1 MVIEKGRLVRW
12 IDDKGFG
19 FIKPDNGKQ
28 DIFIH
33 ISALKGMSRKPIV
46 GDVIHYQISFDANG
60 KARAVNAR
68 IEGVSQD
75 LALVPLEQKPKRA
88 LASSTQGRSY
98 RNASINVSKPRRRFG
113 LAPILIFI
121 GAAITGIY
129 DKISKE
135 KDSSEPV
142 VETSSVEQTEEV
154 SPVEQTEQFQCQ
166 GKTRCSEMTSYEEA
180 IFYLHNCPGTKM
192 DGDGDGEPCE
202 RQF

>member
-1 MVIEKGRLVRW
+1 
-12 IDDKGFG
+12 
-19 FIKPDNGKQ
+19 
-28 DIFIH
+28 
-33 ISALKGMSRKPIV
+33 LK
-46 GDVIHYQISFDANG
+46 
-60 KARAVNAR
+60 
-68 IEGVSQD
+68 
-75 LALVPLEQKPKRA
+75 QKPKRA

-98 RNASINVSKPRRRFG
+98 TNASINVSKPRRRFG

>member
-1 MVIEKGRLVRW
+1 MVIEKGRLIRW

-46 GDVIHYQISFDANG
+46 GDVIHYKISFDANG

-68 IEGVSQD
+68 IEGVTQD
-75 LALVPLEQKPKRA
+75 LALVPFEQKRKRA
-88 LASSTQGRSY
+88 LSSSTQGRSY
-98 RNASINVSKPRRRFG
+98 RNATMSVSEPRRRFG
-113 LAPILIFI
+113 LFPILIFI

-135 KDSSEPV
+135 RDSSEPV
-142 VETSSVEQTEEV
+142 VET

>member
-1 MVIEKGRLVRW
+1 LVRFLDEW
-12 IDDKGFG
+12 GKKLGTISQFVEKRLNIDANVSFRTVGL
-19 FIKPDNGKQ
+19 Q
-28 DIFIH
+28 T
-33 ISALKGMSRKPIV
+33 PIV

-75 LALVPLEQKPKRA
+75 LALVPLEQKRKRA

-98 RNASINVSKPRRRFG
+98 RNASMSVSKPRRRFG
-113 LAPILIFI
+113 LFPILIFI

-129 DKISKE
+129 DKILKE
-135 KDSSEPV
+135 KTSSEPV
-142 VETSSVEQTEEV
+142 VEAPLVEQTDEIPP
-154 SPVEQTEQFQCQ
+154 SNQTEQFQCQ
-166 GKTRCSEMTSYEEA
+166 GKTRCTEMTSYEEA
-180 IFYLHNCPGTKM
+180 VFYLHNCPGTKM